1 MAYLHKTIA
10 ASCLLFYINV
20 SNVATAQT
28 GNIVHTIK
36 QGETLSAL
44 ATKYATTVGNI
55 MRLNG
60 MNAKSQLTIGKA
72 IKIPSGTI
80 PVTTPA
86 VMEPKN
92 PVIPKVVNTVL
103 KPETS
108 VTITD
113 ITYVVIKGES
123 LFSIA
128 KKFNTTDAQ
137 LKAWNNLPDNKINV
151 GQLLIVGKEPIEK
164 STIPVYT
171 KPEVLTPIADKPL
184 AAIKPVQEPSELTV
198 LNAGSAKVT
207 KPETP
212 PITTVKEVIKPQ
224 PAAIPT
230 NSKYVETEGYFAGYF
245 NRKEKNANTTTGN
258 AAVFKTTSGWS
269 DKKYYVLIND
279 ITQGSIVRITANNKS
294 ICAKVLGPLPDI
306 KEDNGLLL
314 RLSNSAAAMLGI
326 ENMRFDVVVNY

>member
-1 MAYLHKTIA
+1 MAYLNKTFA
-10 ASCLLFYINV
+10 AICLLLCLSLSI
-20 SNVATAQT
+20 VATAQT

-36 QGETLSAL
+36 KGETLSAL
-44 ATKYATTVGNI
+44 ATKYATTVSNI

-60 MNAKSQLTIGKA
+60 MNPKSQLIIGQA
-72 IKIPSGTI
+72 IKIPTGTKPI
-80 PVTTPA
+80 TTSII
-86 VMEPKN
+86 EKPKKQ
-92 PVIPKVVNTVL
+92 VITQIVPTVL

-113 ITYVVIKGES
+113 ITYVVTKGQS
-123 LFSIA
+123 LYSIA

-137 LKAWNNLPDNKINV
+137 LKTWNNLPDNKINV

-164 STIPVYT
+164 STIPVIT
-171 KPEVLTPIADKPL
+171 KPEVFTPIVDKP
-184 AAIKPVQEPSELTV
+184 AVTVKPVPQPEELTV

-207 KPETP
+207 RKEPTP
-212 PITTVKEVIKPQ
+212 VITQKEVIKPE
-224 PAAIPT
+224 PAPIPT
-230 NSKYVETEGYFAGYF
+230 SNKFVETEGYFAGYF
-245 NRKEKNANTTTGN
+245 NRKEKNANTTTGS

-279 ITQGSIVRITANNKS
+279 ITQGSIVRVTANNKS
-294 ICAKVLGPLPDI
+294 ICAKVLGSLPDI

-326 ENMRFDVVVNY
+326 EDMKFDVVVNY